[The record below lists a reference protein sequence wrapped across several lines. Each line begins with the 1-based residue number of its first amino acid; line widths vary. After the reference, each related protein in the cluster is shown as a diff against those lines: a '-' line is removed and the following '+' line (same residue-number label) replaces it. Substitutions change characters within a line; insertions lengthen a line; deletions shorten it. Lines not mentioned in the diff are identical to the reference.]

1 MERPCQHTY
10 TGYSRQPCFALS
22 PFLRSLARGMW
33 RGTAPLL
40 PRALC
45 WCDSSKGLCWQH
57 HLPLEAQTKDA
68 AVGPGCLSVLGEEG
82 LPASRPLTSCQL
94 ICSSKEVKLQPCG
107 VCSSRDSPSEQRD
120 ASTGDGVCSQS
131 RALPT
136 RCIQKGNCLFI
147 STNLG
152 KPTAR
157 R

>member
-10 TGYSRQPCFALS
+10 TGYSWQPCFALS

-107 VCSSRDSPSEQRD
+107 VCSSRDSPSEPGILLLLPPPHSSIPKHKQAALCTSSIAGQRF
-120 ASTGDGVCSQS
+120 
-131 RALPT
+131 
-136 RCIQKGNCLFI
+136 CL
-147 STNLG
+147 
-152 KPTAR
+152 
-157 R
+157 